1 MLKQRDPVQIISLLL
16 IFMMNINSFYLFAK
30 DKRQSKKNSW
40 RVRERSLLLFTICLG
55 GIGSFLAMKFYRH
68 KTKHFHFNVI
78 VGLSA
83 LVTLGV
89 IFWIVEWSF

>member
-1 MLKQRDPVQIISLLL
+1 MLKQGETIQIISYLFIL
-16 IFMMNINSFYLFAK
+16 MMNIISFYLFAK

-40 RVRERSLLLFTICLG
+40 RVSERSLLLFTICLG
-55 GIGSFLAMKFYRH
+55 GMGALLAMKFYRH

-83 LVTLGV
+83 LMTLG
-89 IFWIVEWSF
+89 IFLWIVGWSF